1 MKVIII
7 EGPDN
12 TGKNTLIQSIID
24 NNKVVKLVHCDK
36 PEVEPGDDPF
46 EEQCRT
52 FYIHAY
58 NAVQDKLR
66 KDIDVIVFNRYYQ
79 GEYVYG
85 QIYRNGDRK
94 KIKEMIK
101 ITEEYLLKNFD
112 YDDILYVQ
120 LNSSSVNLLKK
131 NDDGKSLSE
140 ANMYKMQREID
151 LFNEVYE
158 YSILKKHKILIN
170 DGDNF
175 RTREDILIEFND
187 FINTG
192 I

>member
-140 ANMYKMQREID
+140 ANMYKIQREID

>member
-1 MKVIII
+1 MKIIII

-12 TGKNTLIQSIID
+12 TGKNTLIQNILD

-52 FYIHAY
+52 FYIRAY

-94 KIKEMIK
+94 KIKEMIT

-120 LNSSSVNLLKK
+120 LNSSSVSLLKK